1 MGVDVKSMTF
11 LTYAR
16 IKRYFP
22 AQEDINMERKPNV
35 ANHHEQDIT
44 INRNQAENRAMW
56 LALIFDELEPELG
69 AEKTEALLRKAITK
83 YGKVR
88 AAAKKNL
95 HGPIETPE
103 KLSVGFASN
112 LGQRTFEMD
121 NIRYDESEMKV
132 DFHYCALVSAWE
144 KLGCSDERIAL
155 LCDIAMD
162 GDRGFADELG
172 FDLEL
177 SGTLANGCDICKL
190 CFRKK

>member
-1 MGVDVKSMTF
+1 
-11 LTYAR
+11 
-16 IKRYFP
+16 
-22 AQEDINMERKPNV
+22 MERKPNV
-35 ANHHEQDIT
+35 AAHHEQDIT

-56 LALIFDELEPELG
+56 LALIFEELEKEVG
-69 AEKTEALLRKAITK
+69 AEKTEAILRRAIFRH
-83 YGKVR
+83 GKVR
-88 AAAKKNL
+88 AAAKKAM

-121 NIRYDESEMKV
+121 HIRYDEKDMKV
-132 DFHYCALVSAWE
+132 DFHYCALVNAWD

-177 SGTLANGCDICKL
+177 SGTLANGCDACNL
-190 CFRKK
+190 CFHKK